1 MVLFEARP
9 ILGDSKGYCGG
20 AGADRRA
27 EFTLQIGIGILV
39 VVILTIW
46 QPEIDGHGMDKEL
59 PAGE

>member
-1 MVLFEARP
+1 VVLFEARP

-46 QPEIDGHGMDKEL
+46 
-59 PAGE
+59 